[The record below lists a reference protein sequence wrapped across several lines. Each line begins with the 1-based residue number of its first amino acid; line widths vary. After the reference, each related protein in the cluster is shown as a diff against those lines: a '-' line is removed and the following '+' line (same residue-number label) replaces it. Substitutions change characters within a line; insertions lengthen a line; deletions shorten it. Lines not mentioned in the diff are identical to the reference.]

1 MKKFAILSLFAGLF
15 FVFASA
21 GYAQSPKKI
30 LKAAE
35 KAFGGKKNLENV
47 TSREKKGLITRL
59 KDGAEGEF
67 VVQSAA
73 PAFYREF
80 YNFDGFEVETGF
92 NGKSGWI
99 RDSRE
104 GLRTFVGDESRDFQ
118 TLADFRNTLWL
129 DYKQDKSKLISGGQT
144 NIDGKRANVILM
156 TTAKGVPVKL
166 YFDARTN
173 LLIREEIP
181 SGDVMQT
188 FDYADYRPV
197 NGGVKEAFQM
207 KITNGDDAYEIR
219 FDQIELNKKIAETA
233 FNFPNVSNEPLPD
246 IAKLLGALQANQEEI
261 ENILDN
267 YSYTQKIIKREISDK
282 GRLRETETETFQLS
296 FYKGYRI
303 QRLTEKNGK
312 PLTEEQQKDED
323 KEVQKRVAEIEKQI
337 AKDEAKA
344 VKQSADGTPNQ
355 ESPRIS
361 IAEVLKA
368 SNLINPR
375 RERLKGRDVIVFDF
389 EPNPNFNFDNAKSFL
404 KFFGKTAGV
413 MWIDEKDKQVARIE
427 AVLADSYKVGGG
439 LLAKLRQGASFTLE
453 QERVNDEIWLPS
465 SVDINLSVR
474 VLLFKNIAV
483 NQVIKSYNY
492 RKFNTEVKDATVDE
506 LKNP

>member
-1 MKKFAILSLFAGLF
+1 MKKFAILPIFALLF
-15 FVFASA
+15 FAFAPA
-21 GYAQSPKKI
+21 ARAQSPKKI

-35 KAFGGKKNLENV
+35 KALGGKKDLENV
-47 TSREKKGLITRL
+47 TSRQKKGLITRL
-59 KDGAEGEF
+59 KDGAEGDF
-67 VVQSAA
+67 MVQSAA
-73 PAFYREF
+73 PAFYNEF
-80 YNFDGFEVETGF
+80 YNFDGFEVEAGF

-129 DYKQDKSKLISGGQT
+129 DYKEDKSKLVSGGRT
-144 NIDGKRANVILM
+144 NIDGKRANIVLL
-156 TTAKGVPVKL
+156 TTAKGVPIKL
-166 YFDARTN
+166 YFDATTN
-173 LLIREEIP
+173 LLLREEIP
-181 SGDVMQT
+181 AGDTLQI
-188 FDYADYRPV
+188 FDYSDYRV
-197 NGGVKEAFQM
+197 VKGVKEAFQM
-207 KITNGDDAYEIR
+207 KITSGDNAYEVR
-219 FDQIELNKKIAETA
+219 FDQIEHNKQIAETE
-233 FNFPNVSNEPLPD
+233 FNFPNTSNEPLPD
-246 IAKLLGALQANQEEI
+246 IAKLLGELQTNQDEI
-261 ENILDN
+261 EDILEN

-282 GRLRETETETFQLS
+282 GRLRETESETYQLS

-312 PLTEEQQKDED
+312 PLTAQQQKDED

-344 VKQSADGTPNQ
+344 VKQSAAGTPSE

-361 IAEVLKA
+361 IAEVLRA

-389 EPNPNFNFDNAKSFL
+389 EPNPNFDFNNAKSFL

-465 SVDINLSVR
+465 AVDINMSVR

-492 RKFNTEVKDATVDE
+492 RKFNTEVKDAKVDE
-506 LKNP
+506 IKN